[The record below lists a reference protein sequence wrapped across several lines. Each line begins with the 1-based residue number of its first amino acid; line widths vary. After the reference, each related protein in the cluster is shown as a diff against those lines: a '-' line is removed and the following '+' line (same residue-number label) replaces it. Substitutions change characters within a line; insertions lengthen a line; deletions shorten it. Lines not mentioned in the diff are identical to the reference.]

1 MARGNRITG
10 IRRIVLALVGP
21 RKILED
27 GRNRSEVVRVYPPQ
41 LSQNVIT
48 GGLCICLE
56 CSTMVEKSGMQIV
69 ERSLLAA
76 EQTYGD
82 EDLTASHRLYFS
94 IDKRSVSM
102 VCRCA

>member
-41 LSQNVIT
+41 LSQNVWRIMH
-48 GGLCICLE
+48 LFE
-56 CSTMVEKSGMQIV
+56 VFN
-69 ERSLLAA
+69 
-76 EQTYGD
+76 YGREVWD
-82 EDLTASHRLYFS
+82 AD
-94 IDKRSVSM
+94 
-102 VCRCA
+102 CRKVAISR